1 MADFIASARSNYF
14 RVVDRAAFE
23 AWLDT
28 LPLDVSIITETDPD
42 VPEEKV
48 GILLNEPHGLDLYP
62 EDRDGQERDVL
73 KELAPHLADGET
85 AIFMEAGAE
94 KLRYISG
101 LAIALQRA
109 REEPEGYRMLKVCLS
124 DIYDLAEKAWG
135 GTIRT
140 AEY

>member
-14 RVVDRAAFE
+14 SVVDRAAFE

-28 LPLDVSIITETDPD
+28 LPLDVSIITEPDPD

-48 GILLNEPHGLDLYP
+48 GLLFNEPYGILMNF
-62 EDRDGQERDVL
+62 EDMDGQERDVL

-85 AIFMEAGAE
+85 AILMEAGAE

-101 LAIALQRA
+101 VAIALQRA